1 MIKYYQNHLIRGDFL
16 RALDKISDNLNSIR
30 TNIKELRNFQIN
42 IGSKRDNKALNE
54 QANNLLSIT
63 GDLFKDS
70 IVLIKDFK
78 DFKFPNKNDQVS
90 NLRQLRLM
98 ESKCSDMKTEFDTL
112 TYKITRQNK
121 SILESH
127 RNSRVSFP
135 STMNYNENKTQMLMG
150 NELLAE
156 ERLADKEKQN
166 NTIEK

>member
-1 MIKYYQNHLIRGDFL
+1 
-16 RALDKISDNLNSIR
+16 
-30 TNIKELRNFQIN
+30 
-42 IGSKRDNKALNE
+42 
-54 QANNLLSIT
+54 
-63 GDLFKDS
+63 
-70 IVLIKDFK
+70 
-78 DFKFPNKNDQVS
+78 
-90 NLRQLRLM
+90 M